1 MSYCTDYVWEPS
13 LAFAG
18 GTEQT
23 LVKIYG
29 LQAVVWKFDL
39 QYMKQ
44 VS

>member
-1 MSYCTDYVWEPS
+1 MSYCNDFISEPS

-29 LQAVVWKFDL
+29 LQAVVWKLDL

-44 VS
+44 ES